1 MELFQGLN
9 YLTKFLDDIFEYAK
23 KEAPREMCGLLIEE
37 NNKEKWIPCEN
48 KFLGEN
54 QFEFDAKTFAKYQLF
69 SKILYVVHSHYG
81 QDCKPSQHDK
91 NVAKSLGIPFLIV
104 SYPEKGVEVYDPR

>member
-1 MELFQGLN
+1 LI
-9 YLTKFLDDIFEYAK
+9 KFIEEIFSYAE
-23 KEAPREMCGLLIEE
+23 KEAPREMCGLIIQE
-37 NNKEKWIPCEN
+37 NNEEKWIPCEN

-54 QFEFDAKTFAKYQLF
+54 QFEFDAKVFAQYQLF
-69 SKILYVVHSHYG
+69 SKILYVVHSHYM